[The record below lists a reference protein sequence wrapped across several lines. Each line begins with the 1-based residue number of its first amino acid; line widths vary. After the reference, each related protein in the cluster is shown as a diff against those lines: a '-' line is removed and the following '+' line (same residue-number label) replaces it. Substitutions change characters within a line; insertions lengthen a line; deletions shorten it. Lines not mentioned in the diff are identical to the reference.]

1 MSILIPQNSV
11 AQLLAQAEGVGAIA
25 EFDLGLPQCL
35 QTLII
40 RTTSSVVTPATQL
53 IPSAIIVTHTDQYL
67 LYVRVEDVPLK
78 YVGVEFSSSTGG
90 TSSALIIQQSDL
102 IVTIPRYLD
111 PVALIAPSLPG
122 SKSFNTWYLVN
133 TAQIPEDVPAFNEIT
148 NDFSVRTVA
157 YQLLGEPLPG
167 ITLKQYS
174 LVQVME
180 NKSGLLELILREKQR

>member
-1 MSILIPQNSV
+1 MSILTPQNSV
-11 AQLLAQAEGVGAIA
+11 ATLLAHAEGIGAIA

-53 IPSAIIVTHTDQYL
+53 LPSAIAVTNTDQYL
-67 LYVRVEDVPLK
+67 LYVRVEEVPLR

-102 IVTIPRYLD
+102 IVTIPRYLH
-111 PVALIAPSLPG
+111 PGALIAPSLPE
-122 SKSFNTWYLVN
+122 SKNFNTWYLVN
-133 TAQIPEDVPAFNEIT
+133 TAELPEDAPSFNEIT
-148 NDFSVRTVA
+148 NGFSGRTVA
-157 YQLLGEPLPG
+157 YQTIGEPLPAE
-167 ITLKQYS
+167 TLKQYS

-180 NKSGLLELILREKQR
+180 NKSGNLQLVMREKQK